1 MVTEINVDGIPMEE
15 YKKMSIINNMTK
27 GVKYDVLQTQVDM
40 KRSTRKGIKEQWK
53 PRKITRG
60 KVRSLSALEIIQQYG
75 KERVLNMKNNNAAAI
90 FELIGKAGRLTTNEI
105 ADALGV
111 RPIFITQQMYW
122 IVKKIGDK
130 FNIDSNKKYG
140 FTVPGTDWRV
150 IHEEYKKLLG
160 IKPIKTD
167 MIKQKRKYTRRA
179 VDVVVNEILQTTPVI
194 PNDQAPPTIIESDFQ
209 TDSKLLVTQLASLLE
224 MGKMAIENFNRKY
237 S

>member
-15 YKKMSIINNMTK
+15 YKKMSIINNMVK
-27 GVKYDVLQTQVDM
+27 GVKFDAYQTQADI
-40 KRSTRKGIKEQWK
+40 KRSTRKGIKEPWK

-75 KERVLNMKNNNAAAI
+75 KERVLNMANNNAAAI
-90 FELIGKAGRLTTNEI
+90 FELIGKTGRLTTNEI
-105 ADALGV
+105 AEVMGV
-111 RPIFITQQMYW
+111 RPIHITQQMYW

-150 IHEEYKKLLG
+150 ILEEYKKLLG
-160 IKPIKTD
+160 IKPNPD

-179 VDVVVNEILQTTPVI
+179 VDVVVNEILQTTPVS
-194 PNDQAPPTIIESDFQ
+194 PNDQVPGTISLLDLQ
-209 TDSKLLVTQLASLLE
+209 TDAKLLMTQLSSLLE